1 MSQKKCSGKA
11 YKGAWNHSNRDNRET
26 AGQSRNH
33 VYVRGFLLQLSEMRG
48 GGITENITSDQRS
61 LRNSAEASRRE
72 RHTKQY
78 DEQKRCSP

>member
-11 YKGAWNHSNRDNRET
+11 YKGAWNHSNRDNRD
-26 AGQSRNH
+26 GRSVQKSRICT
-33 VYVRGFLLQLSEMRG
+33 RLSVATLRNAR